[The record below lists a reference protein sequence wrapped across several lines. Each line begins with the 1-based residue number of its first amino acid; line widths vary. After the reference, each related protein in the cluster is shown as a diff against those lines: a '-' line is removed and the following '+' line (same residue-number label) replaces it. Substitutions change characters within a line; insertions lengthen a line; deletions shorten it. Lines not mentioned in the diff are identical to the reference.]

1 MNEEQLISAIAK
13 RAAHADT
20 RTDFANIRSR
30 QIGPRATPEM
40 IRVTEQRLG
49 FSLQPFHRRLLET
62 VENGGFGPG
71 DGLIGTTGGS
81 LDVDG
86 RSLDELHAL
95 LWPNKDIRV
104 VPLCEWG
111 DGIWSCVDVATAS
124 VLTMSEL
131 GLFNIDR
138 SLRSWFEGWVSG
150 ENLWQQIVVLE
161 TAKMQNPLTK
171 EFVTVPMVKG
181 IRGAPYIP
189 AAR

>member
-13 RAAHADT
+13 PAAHADT

-49 FSLQPFHRRLLET
+49 FSLQPLHRRLLET

-95 LWPNKDIRV
+95 LWPNKDIKV

-111 DGIWSCVDVATAS
+111 TEFGPALMSRQPAQARQ
-124 VLTMSEL
+124 LMSEL
-131 GLFNIDR
+131 GLSNIDR
-138 SLRSWFEGWVSG
+138 SLRYWFEGWVSG
-150 ENLWQQIVVLE
+150 EKFCTNSRAGDCE
-161 TAKMQNPLTK
+161 NAESTK

-181 IRGAPYIP
+181 IRGAP
-189 AAR
+189 